1 MANSVISSKEEI
13 KYSDPTANT
22 AIANVDR
29 ELRKQ
34 KKQEEQL
41 KKAAAAKAAAAE
53 RREETPEILPEK
65 SRELEA
71 AKRYNAWLQLV
82 WPVPDKK
89 EREVA

>member
-1 MANSVISSKEEI
+1 MKNH
-13 KYSDPTANT
+13 YSDPTANT

-34 KKQEEQL
+34 KKREEQQ

-53 RREETPEILPEK
+53 RREEKPEMLPEK
-65 SRELEA
+65 RRKLEA
-71 AKRYNAWLQLV
+71 GKRYNAWLQLV
-82 WPVPDKK
+82 WPVPSPK

>member
-1 MANSVISSKEEI
+1 MKNH
-13 KYSDPTANT
+13 YSDPTANT

-34 KKQEEQL
+34 KEREEQQ

-53 RREETPEILPEK
+53 RREEKPEMLPEK
-65 SRELEA
+65 RRKLEA
-71 AKRYNAWLQLV
+71 EKRYNAWLQLV
-82 WPVPDKK
+82 WPVPSPK